1 MTTVRRFED
10 LLMFQKAREVYKA
23 LANCKDH
30 GFRDQ
35 IQRASVSV
43 LSNIAEGFES
53 GTRTEFLHYLFIA
66 KASAGEVRAQTY
78 VGYDVGYLNIEKI
91 KYLNGLAEECSKF
104 IYSFIQKTKQGAEK
118 RPSTQ
123 ATGFENGESFAGN
136 FAGIRLSYDE
146 RGTQDPGR
154 GRTPKSGYFGV
165 IFKYANI

>member
-10 LLMFQKAREVYKA
+10 LVMFAKARELTREVYKA
-23 LANCKDH
+23 LATCKDH

-78 VGYDVGYLNIEKI
+78 VGYDVGYLNIETFKH
-91 KYLNGLAEECSKF
+91 LNGLAEECSRL
-104 IYSFIQKTKQGAEK
+104 IYSFIQKTKQGAESGLQYK
-118 RPSTQ
+118 QPDSKMEETMSETLRESGLVMTK
-123 ATGFENGESFAGN
+123 NGLKTREEAASKN
-136 FAGIRLSYDE
+136 LQILRD
-146 RGTQDPGR
+146 
-154 GRTPKSGYFGV
+154 V
-165 IFKYANI
+165 